1 MALSV
6 LTWHVHGSYLGYLA
20 ECGHDFWVPVLPG
33 RPARFGGRPPD
44 ADWPD
49 NVREISA
56 ERLAAENFD
65 CILYQHHDNWLHD
78 RMWLSAEQLELPQAY
93 LEHDPPRE
101 SPTDTRH
108 PVDDPSVVIVHVT
121 HFNQLMWDC
130 GENPTIVIE
139 HGVRVPDDVIWEGDL
154 HRGIAVVN
162 NLGLRGRRLGADVFE
177 QVRAELPIDLFGMG
191 SQEVGGLGELPHRD
205 LPHLMRRYRFF
216 FNPIR
221 YTSLGLAVCE
231 AMAVGLPIVGL
242 ATTEM
247 SSAIQ
252 NGVSGF
258 VDTDVSRVISAAK
271 TLLEDDDLARWM
283 SDGARRIGR
292 ERFGIER
299 FADDWSRFLE
309 NLSSRRFEAATCAD
323 TLSSL

>member
-1 MALSV
+1 MTLSV

-20 ECGHDFWVPVLPG
+20 ECGHDFCVPVLPG

-49 NVREISA
+49 NVREIPA
-56 ERLAAENFD
+56 EEIAGERFD

-78 RMWLSAEQLELPQAY
+78 RGWLSAEQLELPQAY

-101 SPTDTRH
+101 HPTDTRH
-108 PVDDPSVVIVHVT
+108 PVDDPRVVIVHVT

-130 GENPTIVIE
+130 GASPTVVIE
-139 HGVRVPDDVIWEGDL
+139 HGVKVPDEAVWTGDL
-154 HRGIAVVN
+154 PRGITVVN
-162 NLGLRGRRLGADVFE
+162 NLTLRGRRLGADVFE
-177 QVRAELPIDLFGMG
+177 HARGELPIDLFGMG
-191 SQEVGGLGELPHRD
+191 SQAADGFGELTHRE
-205 LPHLMRRYRFF
+205 LPLLMRRYRFF

-231 AMAVGLPIVGL
+231 AMAVGVPIVGL

-247 SSAIQ
+247 ASAIE

-258 VDTDVSRVISAAK
+258 VHTDISRVIATARS
-271 TLLEDDDLARWM
+271 LLEDDDLAAQM
-283 SDGARRIGR
+283 SQGARRIAR

-299 FADDWSRFLE
+299 FANDWNRFLSD
-309 NLSSRRFEAATCAD
+309 LSAGKLEAATCAD
-323 TLSSL
+323 MLSSA